1 MRDLPVI
8 LLAVFLS
15 AVLVGCGPSKHRPID
30 VYLTVESEHGSPN
43 PPVGS
48 NYLNYG
54 MTITTSVDSSVP
66 AGEGT
71 RYACA
76 GWTGTGSAPATGEEN
91 LCQFTITQNSS
102 IVWLWKTQ
110 YYLTTDS
117 LYGDPQGEGWY
128 DEGATASWSVTSPWP
143 GATGVQYVATPPT
156 SGTVVM
162 DAPKTVTVTWTTQYK
177 LTTTVSPEGSG
188 TVELSPAGEDG
199 YYYDEGAVV
208 TLTANPE
215 TGYIFGY
222 WSGDL
227 SGGNNRETLNMNEPK
242 SVTANFALLAIYV
255 DGASGQDTND
265 GLTWETAVKTVQ
277 KGLDLAPA
285 TGWTVLVANGTYTGT
300 DNKNLDFKGKAILLQ
315 SAGGAENC
323 IIDCQIS
330 GRGFYFHSG
339 ETEATIVEGLTIRNG
354 RVFGDWPDSCGGGIT
369 CLYGSSPTI
378 TNCTLSENSARDD
391 GGAVCC
397 YQSSPTITN
406 CTLSKNSA
414 DYSGGAV
421 CCFSSSPTITNCALS
436 GNWAIYGGA
445 VYCSSSSSSPT
456 ISNCT
461 FSENSAHSG
470 GAVYCYSHSSPTI
483 TNCTL
488 SGNSAA
494 YYGGAIYCDYS
505 SPTISNCTFS
515 ENSASGNYG
524 CGGAVYCDYL
534 SSPTI
539 TNCTF
544 SGNSADYGGAV
555 SCYASSPTITNCT
568 FSGNSSAQGGAVY
581 CLVSSPT
588 ITNSILW
595 SNFGSLGKEIYIY
608 DSSSSVTLNKSDV
621 TPDGYGGEIGNITEN
636 NCIHS
641 DPLFVDAANGDYH
654 LLDGSPCRDAGD
666 NSLVPPEVTTDLDG
680 NPRIQNGTVDMGA
693 YEYQP

>member
-1 MRDLPVI
+1 
-8 LLAVFLS
+8 
-15 AVLVGCGPSKHRPID
+15 
-30 VYLTVESEHGSPN
+30 
-43 PPVGS
+43 
-48 NYLNYG
+48 
-54 MTITTSVDSSVP
+54 
-66 AGEGT
+66 
-71 RYACA
+71 
-76 GWTGTGSAPATGEEN
+76 
-91 LCQFTITQNSS
+91 
-102 IVWLWKTQ
+102 
-110 YYLTTDS
+110 
-117 LYGDPQGEGWY
+117 
-128 DEGATASWSVTSPWP
+128 
-143 GATGVQYVATPPT
+143 
-156 SGTVVM
+156 M

-378 TNCTLSENSARDD
+378 TNCTFSENSAGGGGAIYCKYSSSPAIMNCTFSDNSAAYL
-391 GGAVCC
+391 GGAVYCR
-397 YQSSPTITN
+397 YYSSPTMTDCTFSGNSAGGGGAVYGYLSSPSITDCTFGGNLADSGGAVYGGSGTITNCAFSGNLALEGSGGAVHGSSTITN
-406 CTLSKNSA
+406 CTFNQNSA
-414 DYSGGAV
+414 ME
-421 CCFSSSPTITNCALS
+421 
-436 GNWAIYGGA
+436 GGA
-445 VYCSSSSSSPT
+445 VYGGGSMT
-456 ISNCT
+456 DCT
-461 FSENSAHSG
+461 FSENSADSG
-470 GAVYCYSHSSPTI
+470 GAVYGGGSV
-483 TNCTL
+483 TNCTF
-488 SGNSAA
+488 SGNSAVL
-494 YYGGAIYCDYS
+494 D
-505 SPTISNCTFS
+505 
-515 ENSASGNYG
+515 
-524 CGGAVYCDYL
+524 GGAVYCDR

-544 SGNSADYGGAV
+544 SGNSARG
-555 SCYASSPTITNCT
+555 
-568 FSGNSSAQGGAVY
+568 GGAVY
-581 CLVSSPT
+581 CRENSSPT
-588 ITNSILW
+588 INNCVLWDNSAR
-595 SNFGSLGKEIYIY
+595 LGNEIYVEEEY
-608 DSSSSVTLNKSDV
+608 FSPPLVTLNNCDV
-621 TPDGYGGEIGNITEN
+621 TPGGYWDWFTGSITEN
-636 NCIHS
+636 NCIHL
-641 DPLFVDAANGDYH
+641 DPLFVDAAGGNYR
-654 LLDGSPCRDAGD
+654 LQATSPCIDAGD
-666 NSLVPPEVTTDLDG
+666 NSLVPVGITTDLDG
-680 NPRIQNGTVDMGA
+680 NARIQNGTVDMGA